1 MTKKRALSV
10 LLSLVMVFSLL
21 PTSALAARTRS
32 ADYGTQLDTV
42 RGGTYT
48 DTNAESGMQYEYTIE
63 GDDGSVATV
72 AVPQADVEGGS
83 GTETLTTTP
92 EISWQ
97 RTEDTYTAGTTKYRC
112 SKCGY
117 ERSRKWTICPS
128 CLAWDTCN
136 KVTTEGSYNYVPNIA
151 YVNSSGSTESGGV
164 TYDQYTALTWE
175 WSDLNRLINNKDSKT
190 SDVWSTQK
198 DGMSAVQFSANAAK
212 DWDYANVY
220 KISGTFV
227 WPEGY
232 DLDETTISIQSKNDS
247 SYSAIYD
254 YINNNGLSDLF
265 PNGKVLPVN
274 DDVYVVMWVGDEQ
287 DAPTADNINDYL
299 LFWTGTSGK
308 GFWTQKD
315 NTKADWNR
323 QTPATFISA
332 GKQGVR
338 AFHDAWPNAVG
349 ATAGLKN
356 TDVVNHEFSYLDHT
370 DGWYTLTD
378 TSAINSVM
386 RSNYTSIDA
395 GATVHLDLYCF
406 NNDGNGCIDE
416 LVVNLS
422 TQQETETTV
431 TVNYYYG
438 NVTTPDDTDHFLGSS
453 VLTNQAYG
461 TSISLPAG
469 TNASQLDYMRAAA
482 IIKAGKQDVSSGTQV
497 NNPLVVSRDADNVIN
512 VLYTAKDAKIIYLTA
527 PRDPMPSY
535 DGNSHTL
542 NTVTVTESGYDA
554 PAVANG
560 NGQYTLP
567 DGNTLEN
574 VYSVVTATDPGK
586 YPNDFTTTD
595 GTTPSYIVRDSSNN
609 DVTGTYTFVKTPG
622 TLTITYD
629 PDAATFTYDFGVTN
643 EYADTLNAVEQKAT
657 VTESSDEVEVSDANV
672 TYTPAAADTGDTVA
686 LTLTFTGNYQVTK
699 NLTFVPAT
707 NVLYEE
713 NLVNKSN
720 DWSLTRTTFSDTV
733 VNDNG
738 STVYGYTDIDAY
750 AASEDFSNGSAYE
763 AELTLGAGENTAR
776 TNAASTFTFTGT
788 GFDLISECGTDTGM
802 LLVKVSDSTGE
813 AVAAY
818 LTDTYFTGDSGDDE
832 TGPIISGTGILDY
845 QVPVIRNLNLPYG
858 TYTVT
863 VYGYLF
869 NTAGAAGAAYGPA
882 DEPSGISAEDI
893 VAAVLDDLDLWDE
906 LDIGD
911 VEISFM
917 SEDSVLNGGYGNTA
931 DAGAPAAM
939 TLGLDEEGS
948 GYNVDNSESVTAHVY
963 IDGFRVYKPLGTDA
977 EIYTTNKEAGVKYAS
992 VYDFIK
998 NSVTELEEDLYLEN
1012 AVVYVEY
1019 DGEIGVAAITDYKT
1033 QGPQNEVYLTPGS
1046 GIAFALDGYKAG
1058 NIVQIAAKCVGGD
1071 YDASNIAEEN
1081 TDIQIAPT
1089 ATEMYYTVTPQ
1100 YDEVNDYWY
1109 VAVTNGPDATSI
1121 LALSGLK
1128 VSSNITAWASA
1139 ELGEKVVEKLDKSQD
1154 AAFTP
1159 KVLTVSASSS
1169 VKSGRNLT
1177 ISVQSSV
1184 DDVDHVTIT
1193 QGDDAETTLTA
1204 TNTKLVAAG
1213 KSDVYKYSYTFKTKG
1228 LDLGEYTFTVY
1239 AYDAVGQ
1246 QSAPVTVKITVQ

>member
-48 DTNAESGMQYEYTIE
+48 DTTAKSGMQYEYTIE

-72 AVPQADVEGGS
+72 AVPQADVGGGS

-97 RTEDTYTAGTTKYRC
+97 RTEDTKTKYRRQ
-112 SKCGY
+112 STY
-117 ERSRKWTICPS
+117 
-128 CLAWDTCN
+128 N
-136 KVTTEGSYNYVPNIA
+136 YNYVPDIA
-151 YVNSSGSTESGGV
+151 YVNSNGPTESGGV
-164 TYDQYTALTWE
+164 TYDQYTALTWD
-175 WSDLNRLINNKDSKT
+175 WSTLDKLINDEDRKT
-190 SDVWSTQK
+190 SDVWSTQT

-220 KISGTFV
+220 KISGTFA

-254 YINNNGLSDLF
+254 YINDNGLSDLF

-287 DAPTADNINDYL
+287 DAPTADNINNYL

-308 GFWTQKD
+308 GFWTQNG
-315 NTKADWNR
+315 NTNADWNR
-323 QTPATFISA
+323 QTPATFLSA

-338 AFHDAWPNAVG
+338 AFYRAWPNAVG
-349 ATAGLKN
+349 VTAGLAN
-356 TDVVNHEFSYLDHT
+356 TDVDNNTFSYLAHT

-386 RSNYTSIDA
+386 RNNYDAIEA

-406 NNDGNGCIDE
+406 NNDGTGNIDE

-482 IIKAGKQDVSSGTQV
+482 IIKAGNQNVSSGTQV

-512 VLYTAKDAKIIYLTA
+512 VLYTAGDAKVIYLTA
-527 PRDPMPSY
+527 PSDTVDY

-542 NTVTVTESGYDA
+542 DTVTVTESGYDD
-554 PAVANG
+554 PADAKG

-574 VYSVVTATDPGK
+574 VYSVVQATDPGK
-586 YPNDFTTTD
+586 YSNNFTTLD
-595 GTTPSYIVRDSSNN
+595 GSKPTYKVKDSDGNEITNS
-609 DVTGTYTFVKTPG
+609 YTFVNTPG
-622 TLTITYD
+622 TLTITYA
-629 PDAATFTYDFGVTN
+629 PVAATFTYDFGVTN
-643 EYADTLNAVEQKAT
+643 QYADTLNTVEQKAT
-657 VTESSDEVEVSDANV
+657 VTESSGEVEVSGADV

-713 NLVNKSN
+713 NLVTKG
-720 DWSLTRTTFSDTV
+720 DGWSLTGNTLAEV
-733 VNDNG
+733 VNDND

-763 AELTLGAGENTAR
+763 AELTLRAGEITAR

-802 LLVKVSDSTGE
+802 LLVKVSDSTGA

-818 LTDTYFTGDSGDDE
+818 LTDTYFTGDGDVIDADSSND
-832 TGPIISGTGILDY
+832 PILDY

-931 DAGAPAAM
+931 AAGAPAAM

-963 IDGFRVYKPLGTDA
+963 IDGFRVYKPLENDA
-977 EIYTTNKEAGVKYAS
+977 EIYTTDGEDDVKYAS
-992 VYDFIK
+992 VYDFIE
-998 NSVTELEEDLYLEN
+998 NSVTDLDDWVDN
-1012 AVVYVEY
+1012 AFVYVEY
-1019 DGEIGVAAITDYKT
+1019 DGDTETAAIADYRI

-1046 GIAFALDGYKAG
+1046 GIAFALEGYQEG
-1058 NIVQIAAKCVGGD
+1058 DVVQLAMKSVGVI
-1071 YDASNIAEEN
+1071 DATANEA
-1081 TDIQIAPT
+1081 TDMSATT
-1089 ATEMYYTVTPQ
+1089 ATEMYYEVPVVH
-1100 YDEVNDYWY
+1100 DEDLDVYY
-1109 VAVTNGPDATSI
+1109 VVITNNASSTGI

-1128 VSSNITAWASA
+1128 ISSHITPMGSGA
-1139 ELGEKVVEKLDKSQD
+1139 LGEKVIAELDKST
-1154 AAFTP
+1154 AAEFVP
-1159 KVLTVSASSS
+1159 KVLTASAPSS
-1169 VKSGRNLT
+1169 VKSGRNAT
-1177 ISVQSSV
+1177 ISVQSST
-1184 DDVDHVTIT
+1184 DDVASVKLFI
-1193 QGDDAETTLTA
+1193 DDDEDEITLTP
-1204 TNTKLVAAG
+1204 TNTKAVAAG
-1213 KSDVYKYSYTFKTKG
+1213 KSDVYKYSYVVKTKTLNLSAG
-1228 LDLGEYTFTVY
+1228 NHTFTVY
-1239 AYDAVGQ
+1239 AYDAEGN
-1246 QSAPVTVKITVQ
+1246 QSAPVTVTITVQ